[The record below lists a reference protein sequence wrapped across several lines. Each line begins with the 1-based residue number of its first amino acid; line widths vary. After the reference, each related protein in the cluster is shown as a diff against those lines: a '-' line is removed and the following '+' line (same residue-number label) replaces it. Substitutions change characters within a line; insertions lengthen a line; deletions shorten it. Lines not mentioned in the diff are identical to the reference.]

1 MDWNKIKT
9 EYITTDTSY
18 RKLAKKYGVSFGC
31 LKTKARNEKWVN
43 LKEQNQHKTDTKT
56 LEKISTMEADR
67 LARMVDTFYSGIDK
81 LLKIWDKKINEMQD
95 ADTKELRSMVQS
107 GADLKSI
114 ILDKDMTSQNESMK
128 KIDELM
134 DTVREVCKEE

>member
-1 MDWNKIKT
+1 MSKNQISNIGSVENWVEQRRQYWDAT
-9 EYITTDTSY
+9 
-18 RKLAKKYGVSFGC
+18 G
-31 LKTKARNEKWVN
+31 TKAI
-43 LKEQNQHKTDTKT
+43 
-56 LEKISTMEADR
+56 EKISTMEADR
-67 LARMVDTFYSGIDK
+67 QARMVDTFYSGIDK
-81 LLKIWDKKINEMQD
+81 LLKIWDKKINEMQN

-107 GADLKSI
+107 GADLKNI